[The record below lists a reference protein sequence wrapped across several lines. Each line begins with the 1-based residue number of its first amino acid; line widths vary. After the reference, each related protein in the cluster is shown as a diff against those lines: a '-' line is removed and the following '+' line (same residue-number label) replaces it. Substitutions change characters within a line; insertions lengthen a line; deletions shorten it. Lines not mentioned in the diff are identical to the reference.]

1 MITVKDLKFKYKL
14 EELYNNINIRILDN
28 EHIVLVGPNGSG
40 KSTFLK
46 LLAKELTPNSG
57 EIIYEK
63 NIKVGYLDQY
73 ITLNENLIVKDYL
86 YDVFKELFKKE
97 NEMNNLYNKISNENL
112 TDHEVNNYLE
122 YAFSIQEYLDKN
134 DFYLIKPI
142 ISNIIIGLG
151 LTEDVL
157 NKKIKHLSS
166 GMRSKIILGKLLL
179 EENDIIL
186 LDEPTNF
193 LDFEHV
199 KWLETFLKEYKKAFI
214 VVSHNQTFLKNI
226 AEVVFDL
233 DNKNIERYKSS
244 FDKYLLT
251 KEIRNERYDLEYEKQ
266 QRFIKTTKDFID
278 KNINRASTSKRA
290 KSRRKVLEKIN
301 VIEKRKEITDYKF
314 SFPIKRQTSKQV
326 LEVNDLLIGY
336 NDIPL
341 VEPISFVIMN
351 RDKVVIT
358 GENGIGKT
366 TLIKT
371 ILNEL
376 TKISGDYVWD
386 ENAFINYLAQDD
398 FYLTK
403 QTAFEIVNREYMD
416 LNKTEIYNLL
426 ASYGIDFNMANR
438 SINTLSGG
446 EQMKIKLALMKNNKG
461 NVLIL
466 DEPTNH
472 LDFNAKN
479 ALKEAL
485 IDYEGTLILVS
496 HEKDFYEDI
505 CDYEISLFN

>member
-233 DNKNIERYKSS
+233 DNKKIERYKSS

-314 SFPIKRQTSKQV
+314 SFPIK
-326 LEVNDLLIGY
+326 
-336 NDIPL
+336 
-341 VEPISFVIMN
+341 
-351 RDKVVIT
+351 
-358 GENGIGKT
+358 
-366 TLIKT
+366 
-371 ILNEL
+371 
-376 TKISGDYVWD
+376 
-386 ENAFINYLAQDD
+386 
-398 FYLTK
+398 
-403 QTAFEIVNREYMD
+403 
-416 LNKTEIYNLL
+416 
-426 ASYGIDFNMANR
+426 
-438 SINTLSGG
+438 
-446 EQMKIKLALMKNNKG
+446 
-461 NVLIL
+461 
-466 DEPTNH
+466 
-472 LDFNAKN
+472 
-479 ALKEAL
+479 
-485 IDYEGTLILVS
+485 
-496 HEKDFYEDI
+496 
-505 CDYEISLFN
+505 